1 MLTLYLSVPGGQFP
15 VDHFTSAELYAESHN
30 LPTFCR
36 LAPGKTLRVHAST
49 RFRPT
54 EGYHAF
60 TAHAEF
66 IEVIGGT
73 PRSLGFADSKIIH
86 TAFQVLLL
94 KFCCLTG
101 VGLCPGNLLTIKPF
115 LSSRPFRGRTEFT
128 LMSARRALDAGWGKL
143 RPSPKRLQLP
153 TKPVVAE
160 IMGVISSVPKHPKRK
175 TQTQRSAAIIR
186 QFLSDTLI
194 RIHLKILT
202 GPQSILGLM
211 SERDIFHV
219 RPSSYVRIPSRT

>member
-1 MLTLYLSVPGGQFP
+1 MNWLNMTAICLSCTAAIAYGQSFCPSVLDATKQPISAARGVGPTPGSQKAGHSAGFPVRLSAMVKPFLTSAGTAPVEFEITNVGRETIRLPVALDGNEHDPYVLTLYLSVPGGQFP

-49 RFRPT
+49 RFRPA

-86 TAFQVLLL
+86 AVFQVLLPKF
-94 KFCCLTG
+94 KFCCL
-101 VGLCPGNLLTIKPF
+101 VLLPDGSGT
-115 LSSRPFRGRTEFT
+115 LS
-128 LMSARRALDAGWGKL
+128 
-143 RPSPKRLQLP
+143 
-153 TKPVVAE
+153 
-160 IMGVISSVPKHPKRK
+160 
-175 TQTQRSAAIIR
+175 R
-186 QFLSDTLI
+186 QPAD
-194 RIHLKILT
+194 H
-202 GPQSILGLM
+202 
-211 SERDIFHV
+211 
-219 RPSSYVRIPSRT
+219 